1 MRSIPSA
8 ILDAAKIDGAG
19 NMQVLLQIAIPLI
32 RNTFFTVFLIYFI
45 QYWNDYQTPLIYL
58 PTYPTIANGMYTVS
72 VTPTQEMSYV
82 PMRITA
88 AIMMLIPILVIFLI
102 FQKRLLGNLTIG
114 GIKG

>member
-1 MRSIPSA
+1 MS
-8 ILDAAKIDGAG
+8 
-19 NMQVLLQIAIPLI
+19 VLLRIALPLV

-58 PTYPTIANGMYTVS
+58 PSYPTIAQGMYTVS

-82 PMRITA
+82 PMRLAA
-88 AIMMLIPILVIFLI
+88 AILMLVPILVIFLI
-102 FQKRLLGNLTIG
+102 FQKRLLGNLTVG